1 MSSDFNL
8 RAPPRATESANGDT
22 DSFISAA
29 SKIDSVFGDTDKEPK
44 AKSTKTP
51 QPSSDDINLRNQGPF
66 DYYLEIE
73 RPRIVQPQQQIDD
86 FGPPLIEQARTKSE
100 IEVANK
106 RFPEQYDRHTE
117 AYKFDNHPETAH
129 HKLLNPVRRGAFG
142 RNGEACNIATNHYH
156 MNLSTANWHHATQTK
171 FYEYTVQALP
181 GHDGVGPS
189 VHLQAL
195 PTVHKK
201 AVISAAIRLLK
212 ERQKRSLSGLAT
224 DYDHVLLSLTPLYD
238 SGNTCILKVTVN
250 AHLHPSGDF
259 RVILKKNGKWGPD
272 ISHGLTQG
280 RAIVPF
286 AGSKNQY
293 LLDQLTFRQI
303 SSSKMLSV
311 GHSEFLGT
319 EEHIALTQ
327 DGPANG
333 LRAVRT
339 YGANAI
345 SGTQGFLLRI
355 VIRGSPM
362 LGCHRVADLLAQVGH
377 NATEADRSDACNKVA
392 AALKGSLLHVDSRPS
407 DIDNEEQIVRQHLN
421 ETLECDKVF
430 QHLGDADPKFT
441 RQWREKGK
449 PKTKCMGEYLEKHKL
464 VSKLEHLTVIN
475 E

>member
-1 MSSDFNL
+1 V
-8 RAPPRATESANGDT
+8 
-22 DSFISAA
+22 

-44 AKSTKTP
+44 AKIAKTP
-51 QPSSDDINLRNQGPF
+51 LPSSDDINLRNQGPF
-66 DYYLEIE
+66 DDYLEIE

-86 FGPPLIEQARTKSE
+86 FGPPLIEQARNESE

-106 RFPEQYDRHTE
+106 QFLEQYDRHTE

-129 HKLLNPVRRGAFG
+129 HKLLDPVRRGAFG
-142 RNGEACNIATNHYH
+142 RNGEASNIATNHYY
-156 MNLSTANWHHATQTK
+156 MNLSTPNWHHATQTK
-171 FYEYTVQALP
+171 FYEYTVQVLP
-181 GHDGVGPS
+181 GHDDVGPS
-189 VHLQAL
+189 VHLQAF
-195 PTVHKK
+195 PTVHNK
-201 AVISAAIRLLK
+201 VVTSAAIKLPK

-238 SGNTCILKVTVN
+238 SGNTFILYIILN
-250 AHLHPSGDF
+250 AHLHPSGDL
-259 RVILKKNGKWGPD
+259 RVILKKNGKWEPD

-303 SSSKMLSV
+303 SSSKMLLA

-319 EEHIALTQ
+319 EEHTALTQ

-333 LRAVRT
+333 LRAFRT

-345 SGTQGFLLRI
+345 SSTQGFLLRI
-355 VIRGSPM
+355 TVRGSPM
-362 LGCHRVADLLAQVGH
+362 LGRHRVADLLTQVGH
-377 NATEADRSDACNKVA
+377 NATEIDRSDARNKVA
-392 AALKGSLLHVDSRPS
+392 AALEGSLHIDDRPS
-407 DIDNEEQIVRQHLN
+407 DIDNEGRIVRRHLN
-421 ETLECDKVF
+421 ETLECDKLF
-430 QHLGDADPKFT
+430 QHFGDADPEFT

-449 PKTKCMGEYLEKHKL
+449 PKTKCMGEYLEKRKL
-464 VSKLEHLTVIN
+464 DSKLERLTPIN